1 MSTAAAPDPTG
12 WTSTI
17 AGADKIEAML
27 SRCTRLSNIQV
38 KLQETD
44 GTQYLFQSGST
55 NYFWN
60 TANEEGAQVTSPTN
74 YDQLLAQMGTDI
86 SKVQASIITTE

>member
-38 KLQETD
+38 KLQEID
-44 GTQYLFQSGST
+44 GSMYVFQSGS
-55 NYFWN
+55 NYYFWN
-60 TANEEGAQVTSPTN
+60 SVNEEGGRVTDPRG
-74 YDQLLAQMGTDI
+74 YDALLRQMDRDI
-86 SKVQASIITTE
+86 TKVQVDPL